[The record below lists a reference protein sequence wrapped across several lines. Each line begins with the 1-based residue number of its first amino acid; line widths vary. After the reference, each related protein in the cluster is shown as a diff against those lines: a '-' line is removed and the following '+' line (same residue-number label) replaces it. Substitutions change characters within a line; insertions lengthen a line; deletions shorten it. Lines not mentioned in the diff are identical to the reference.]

1 MRSTTEH
8 IPLNSGTGRYIYRVT
23 IDIDSMFD
31 TAYGN
36 FTRKKNI
43 RKNRKK
49 KKKNGAAKEISSR
62 GQLTRILTELPG
74 NRNFFPVVGINS
86 GRTGSE
92 AGKGNTCKFG
102 CKIKMNYYYS
112 LYLLFHPMW
121 RSLKSATIPHI
132 IFRHIY
138 LSNIFLP
145 GNNYTLTP
153 LGPRQ

>member
-49 KKKNGAAKEISSR
+49 KKESGHQKISSKR
-62 GQLTRILTELPG
+62 QLTGILTELPG
-74 NRNFFPVVGINS
+74 NRNFFSVAGINS
-86 GRTGSE
+86 GQTGML
-92 AGKGNTCKFG
+92 
-102 CKIKMNYYYS
+102 CKILFVWN
-112 LYLLFHPMW
+112 LYML
-121 RSLKSATIPHI
+121 LKSVRVLGPSMRMTWQLTCVCLRPA
-132 IFRHIY
+132 
-138 LSNIFLP
+138 LMVSNFDM
-145 GNNYTLTP
+145 TQP
-153 LGPRQ
+153 LGNVRSESATPWR